1 MSTLANINA
10 AKRFAFLALMALAEG
25 TVAANGDLD
34 TSFHTGLGFST
45 KAFDLGG
52 NNADYIVSALLQSN
66 GDIVLVGYAVTDAAS
81 DTVLALT
88 RLLPDGTLDSSFG
101 AGGTTTVPLNG
112 GIYSSSMKPLVWG
125 AALDAQ
131 GSIYVTGYSNDYAGY
146 SGDVGFVAHFLVDG
160 QLDNAF
166 GSNGFYI
173 ATNNIFQ
180 ALAVDSAGKPVAVG
194 FHIYG
199 GGQQL
204 LAVRLTATGQMDP
217 SFNGGNAFIYTIGTG
232 GPPILDRVGAVTFD
246 SAGRIYL
253 GAGQQASSTSRD
265 PAVVRLAANGTIDT
279 SCGNAGV
286 ISANFGGM
294 GILPASI
301 LFRDSH
307 NGIWVGTADS
317 TLLAYDFDASTCS
330 ASTSPGPLVSGAKGG
345 YSAVASDGAVYVSYT
360 HATTPYASQVLALH
374 DGLAYTGLPY
384 SIYSSQPSYGE
395 GIVLSAGRPLQA
407 IRQCVSGCASASTA
421 NYDFAVA
428 RFQNDRIF
436 FADFDADAPN

>member
-1 MSTLANINA
+1 MRNFAHVSV
-10 AKRFAFLALMALAEG
+10 AKRFAFLALMALTAS
-25 TVAANGDLD
+25 TLAANGDLD
-34 TSFHTGLGFST
+34 TNFHTGLGFST

-52 NNADYIVSALLQSN
+52 NNADYIVSALLQPN
-66 GDIVLVGYAVTDAAS
+66 GDIVLVGFAVTDAAS
-81 DTVLALT
+81 DTVIALT

-101 AGGTTTVPLNG
+101 AGGTTIVPLNA

-131 GSIYVTGYSNDYAGY
+131 GSIYVTGYTNDYAGY

-180 ALAVDSAGKPVAVG
+180 ALGVDSAGKPVAVG
-194 FHIYG
+194 FHVYG

-217 SFNGGNAFIYTIGTG
+217 SFNGGNAFIDTIGTG
-232 GPPILDRVGAVTFD
+232 GPLILDRVGAVTFD
-246 SAGRIYL
+246 GAGRIYL
-253 GAGQQASSTSRD
+253 GAAQQVNSNSRS
-265 PAVVRLAANGTIDT
+265 PAVVRLSANGTIDT

-286 ISANFGGM
+286 ISTNFGGM
-294 GILPASI
+294 AILPASV

-307 NGIWVGTADS
+307 HGIWVGTADS
-317 TLLAYDFDASTCS
+317 TLFAYDFDASTCS
-330 ASTSPGPLVSGAKGG
+330 ASSSPGPLVSAAKGG

-360 HATTPYASQVLALH
+360 FTTTPSASQILALH

-384 SIYSSQPSYGE
+384 TIYSSQQSLGE

-407 IRQCVSGCASASTA
+407 IRQSVSGA
-421 NYDFAVA
+421 NFDFAVA

-436 FADFDADAPN
+436 FANFDADAPN